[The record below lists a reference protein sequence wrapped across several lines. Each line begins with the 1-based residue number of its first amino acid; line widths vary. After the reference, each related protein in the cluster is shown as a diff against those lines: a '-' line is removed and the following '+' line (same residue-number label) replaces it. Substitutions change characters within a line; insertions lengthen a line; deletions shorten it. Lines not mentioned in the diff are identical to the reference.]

1 MFGWLA
7 KKVAGISGTAL
18 FDNALTRMQQLSRG
32 EQESAAALINHEL
45 NSEKKLLR
53 RPQHL
58 NHVGSRD
65 SDLYQTLM
73 GDQYQDRLTFHQ
85 FRMDRGR
92 AENDQVAYIV
102 STLWFSVYTALRGG
116 DAETAAVLLKK
127 MEDWIA
133 NNSAHA

>member
-85 FRMDRGR
+85 FRMDRR
-92 AENDQVAYIV
+92 SV
-102 STLWFSVYTALRGG
+102 SMTLRHRGAL
-116 DAETAAVLLKK
+116 
-127 MEDWIA
+127 I
-133 NNSAHA
+133 